1 MKQLLFIFALFV
13 GIGSASAQSV
23 TTMPLVA
30 GDTLTNTDTV
40 DKYLPQFSGGYSGIA
55 IEVRATRV
63 SGTAAGK
70 VYLFESLTSTPAG
83 ASSLTTMAA
92 WGFPVDSLVISN
104 QTVNTKVFKRD
115 APATNFY
122 RITYTGSGTSVQ
134 QTRTKYVPKI
144 FQITP

>member
-13 GIGSASAQSV
+13 GMCSASAQSV

-40 DKYLPQFSGGYSGIA
+40 DKYLPQFSGGYSGVCIA
-55 IEVRATRV
+55 PFGNKI

-70 VYLFESLTSTPAG
+70 VYLYESELSSGAWGSPIDSLTMTN
-83 ASSLTTMAA
+83 
-92 WGFPVDSLVISN
+92 IS
-104 QTVNTKVFKRD
+104 VNTKVFKLQ
-115 APATNFY
+115 APNANFY
-122 RITYTGSGTSVQ
+122 RLQFVSSGTTAIQV
-134 QTRTKYVPKI
+134 RVRYAPKI

>member
-1 MKQLLFIFALFV
+1 MLGV
-13 GIGSASAQSV
+13 VSANAQSV
-23 TTMPLVA
+23 VTMPLVA

-40 DKYLPQFSGGYSGIA
+40 DKYLPQLSGGYSGVT
-55 IEVRATRV
+55 IEVRATRI

-83 ASSLTTMAA
+83 SSSLTTMPA

-104 QTVNTKVFKRD
+104 QSVNTKVFNRP
-115 APATNFY
+115 APAANFY
-122 RITYTGSGTSVQ
+122 RLTYVGSGTSVQ
-134 QTRTKYVPKI
+134 QTRTKYCPKI

>member
-23 TTMPLVA
+23 TAMPLVA

-55 IEVRATRV
+55 IAPFGNKV

-70 VYLFESLTSTPAG
+70 VYLYESALSTG
-83 ASSLTTMAA
+83 A
-92 WGFPVDSLVISN
+92 WGSPVDSLTFTNVS
-104 QTVNTKVFKRD
+104 VNTKIFHRD
-115 APATNFY
+115 APCANFY
-122 RITYTGSGTSVQ
+122 RLQYVSSGTTVI
-134 QTRTKYVPKI
+134 QTRTRYSPKI